1 MFVLLVAVRKSKH
14 LQYRNDY
21 SRFNG
26 IESQPQGRRFTFQ
39 SSTVTHGGANG
50 AFYTS
55 SITRR
60 AGSDG
65 VSNFILRYVCRCFFS
80 SVIYLSLWNTGDF
93 RRKQRS

>member
-50 AFYTS
+50 AYYNS

-65 VSNFILRYVCRCFFS
+65 VSNFILRYVCSCFFS
-80 SVIYLSLWNTGDF
+80 SVIYLSLWN
-93 RRKQRS
+93 R